1 MSHPSKR
8 RPRRR
13 RSAPTI
19 SDVARH
25 AGVSP
30 MTVSRVINNEA
41 NVREE
46 TRELVNSAIAEL
58 GYAPNEAARSLA
70 GATQIHIALL
80 FTNPSA
86 AYLSEFLVG
95 SLERA
100 RALNV
105 QLLVEKCSDG
115 DDADDAIRR
124 LRAGGADGVLLSPP
138 LADSPQVLKVLET
151 TDTPAVIVTSSCP
164 RDNISVVSIDDYEAA
179 LTMTRH
185 IISLG
190 HKRIGFIIGHP
201 NQLASERRLAGYRA
215 ALAEAG
221 LPHAPEL
228 EVQGLFTYR
237 SGLEAADHLLN
248 LEPMPTAIFASN
260 DDMAAATVAVA
271 HRRGLDVPGD
281 LTVCGFDD
289 TTLAVTI
296 WPELTTIRQPIV
308 ELSGAAVEL
317 LVQKI
322 KALRE
327 GNRQEARHVLLD
339 FKLVRRQSDAPP
351 RLRPQ
356 VNVAPRR

>member
-1 MSHPSKR
+1 
-8 RPRRR
+8 
-13 RSAPTI
+13 
-19 SDVARH
+19 
-25 AGVSP
+25 

-95 SLERA
+95 SLEKS

-105 QLLVEKCSDG
+105 QLVVEKCGDG
-115 DDADDAIRR
+115 DDAEEAIRR
-124 LRAGGADGVLLSPP
+124 LRAGGADGVLLAPP

-151 TDTPAVIVTSSCP
+151 TDTPAVIVTSSSL
-164 RDNISVVSIDDYEAA
+164 RENISVVSIDDYEAA

-201 NQLASERRLAGYRA
+201 NQLASERRLAGYRD
-215 ALAEAG
+215 ALKEAG

-237 SGLEAADHLLN
+237 SGLEAADQLLN

-260 DDMAAATVAVA
+260 DDMAAAVISVA

-281 LTVCGFDD
+281 LTVVGFDD
-289 TTLAVTI
+289 TAPATTV
-296 WPELTTIRQPIV
+296 WPELTTIRQPV
-308 ELSGAAVEL
+308 SAMAAAALDMLLAHLRSRRRSLPPAPAETVFEHQLVVRQSSGPPPAATRSRTV
-317 LVQKI
+317 
-322 KALRE
+322 A
-327 GNRQEARHVLLD
+327 GNR
-339 FKLVRRQSDAPP
+339 K
-351 RLRPQ
+351 
-356 VNVAPRR
+356 